1 MLLSGNFV
9 YLHVG
14 GILTVRKKNVT
25 RRNSYVIKSPLYKSL
40 SDTCLRMRYRNSMP
54 NGRFTVSMWTLNHT
68 YVYKFSDQR
77 TTKWANA
84 TIPVPNGQIFRVVLR
99 VTLGKSLKWK
109 IGDLAIDGIRKAPCF
124 VGKISSYA

>member
-1 MLLSGNFV
+1 M
-9 YLHVG
+9 
-14 GILTVRKKNVT
+14 RKKNVT
-25 RRNSYVIKSPLYKSL
+25 RRSSYVIKSPLFTSA
-40 SDTCLRMRYRNSMP
+40 SDTCLRMRYRNSIP
-54 NGRFTVSMWTLNHT
+54 NSRFTVSMWTLNHT
-68 YVYKFSDQR
+68 YVYNFSDQQ

-124 VGKISSYA
+124 VGKIRSYA